1 MTLKNLYMN
10 YSNIVKKYV
19 FLGETDSIN
28 IEVIVKS
35 HNVLREKLQ
44 YVIIGNKEEL
54 EKYLLK
60 LKTNI
65 KINDILDPISFNNYK
80 KNFINVFNVDN
91 SYKEKYKNLL
101 KQIKLSNELSS
112 NTKYDLITMPVDKS
126 IFKKKMK
133 FIGMTEYLG
142 ELNKCK
148 TMMLMYGENFSVIPL
163 TTHIN
168 LKDVYR
174 NLSKHKINNK
184 LQNMIKLLKLKRYNL
199 NFNNIIFLCYN
210 PHCSENNTIG
220 KEDRLIS
227 ELIKKNYK
235 NILGP
240 FPSDSAFN
248 NYKKNSLYISTYHD
262 QSLIPY
268 KILNRKGYNLTLG
281 LSYRRLSPA
290 HGTAKDIMFKKKSD
304 NASYLACMLS

>member
-35 HNVLREKLQ
+35 HNLLREKLQ

-126 IFKKKMK
+126 IFKKKN
-133 FIGMTEYLG
+133 E
-142 ELNKCK
+142 
-148 TMMLMYGENFSVIPL
+148 
-163 TTHIN
+163 
-168 LKDVYR
+168 VYW
-174 NLSKHKINNK
+174 
-184 LQNMIKLLKLKRYNL
+184 Y
-199 NFNNIIFLCYN
+199 
-210 PHCSENNTIG
+210 
-220 KEDRLIS
+220 D
-227 ELIKKNYK
+227 
-235 NILGP
+235 
-240 FPSDSAFN
+240 
-248 NYKKNSLYISTYHD
+248 
-262 QSLIPY
+262 
-268 KILNRKGYNLTLG
+268 
-281 LSYRRLSPA
+281 
-290 HGTAKDIMFKKKSD
+290 
-304 NASYLACMLS
+304 